1 MRNPIRILGLII
13 IAVLITSLIHNSVRC
28 EAIVVCDYVPDAS
41 AAGSEIFE
49 IVTDNGYSA
58 EYCNALS
65 GEEDVRVFILFSGV
79 LEYGQG
85 YYISEEQLDKI
96 RTLLDKGS
104 DVVAFG
110 LSNLMH
116 LPWSRIGIEQLLGDT
131 YPMEFLIG
139 GENTFLEGFHFRYP
153 EIELNP
159 PYGYAT
165 YSYAN
170 PEHMTDSVALKADN
184 NIIAK
189 WRGDYY
195 ESDGSNYR
203 AVSLNI
209 DPSLIDEQEG
219 YNTKEELMLT
229 ILQDYLGFFPTSV
242 DDEPANIPNQ
252 IWLEQNYPNPFNAV
266 TTIGYYIPRMGEAEL
281 SIYNM
286 LGESVAEIVN
296 SHSRPGYYKIK
307 CNASD
312 YSSGIYFYKLT
323 VGNESITRRMTLLK

>member
-1 MRNPIRILGLII
+1 MRNPIRISGLII
-13 IAVLITSLIHNSVRC
+13 IAVLITSVFHSSVRC

-41 AAGSEIFE
+41 AAGNEIFE

-58 EYCNALS
+58 EYCNALT
-65 GEEDVRVFILFSGV
+65 GEEDVQVFILFSGV

-85 YYISEEQLDKI
+85 YYVSEEQLDKI
-96 RTLLDKGS
+96 RALLDKGT

-110 LSNLMH
+110 LSNLLH
-116 LPWSRIGIEQLLGDT
+116 LPWSKIGVEQLMGDT
-131 YPMEFLIG
+131 YPMEFLSG
-139 GENTFLEGFHFRYP
+139 GENTFLEGFYFRYP

-170 PEHMTDSVALKADN
+170 PQHMVDSVALEADN
-184 NIIAK
+184 NSIAK

-195 ESDGSNYR
+195 ENDRSDYR

-219 YNTKEELMLT
+219 YNTKEELLLT
-229 ILQDYLGFFPTSV
+229 ILQDYLGYFPTSV
-242 DDEPANIPNQ
+242 DDEPVNIPNE
-252 IWLEQNYPNPFNAV
+252 IRLEQNYPNPFNAV
-266 TTIGYYIPRMGEAEL
+266 TTIGYYIPHPGEAEL
-281 SIYNM
+281 SVYNL
-286 LGESVAEIVN
+286 LGETVAEFVN
-296 SHSRPGYYKIK
+296 SHSRSGYHNIHY
-307 CNASD
+307 NASD

-323 VGNESITRRMTLLK
+323 AGSESITRRMT